1 MCISVSKVPKTLENK
16 GFFLDTDKKIMCIY
30 VYHLYQ
36 MCISSGSA
44 SFSLSVVV
52 EKPLYSKYTVHG

>member
-16 GFFLDTDKKIMCIY
+16 GFFLDTDKNLCVSD

-36 MCISSGSA
+36 ICISSGSA
-44 SFSLSVVV
+44 SSLSVVV
-52 EKPLYSKYTVHG
+52 E